1 MYGGRRPRDHRL
13 LDAFGTLKP
22 EPFEGVVWRALP
34 DSREPLE
41 GSSVRG
47 RWSPGHFD
55 VLYTSLEPDGAHA
68 EVYFHLSRQPV
79 FSSELRY
86 WLYELKVKTKETLR
100 LANTEA
106 LLGLGVEEARYQEI
120 LYDRTQAISDAAQFM
135 GFDGLIVP
143 NARWDCLN
151 LVFFVDAV
159 DMEEIEIE
167 NKSEIDWVDWRDK
180 LGPSGGLIGN

>member
-1 MYGGRRPRDHRL
+1 MTGGRRARDHRL
-13 LDAFGTLKP
+13 LDALGTLEP
-22 EPFEGVVWRALP
+22 EPFEDVVWRVVR
-34 DSREPLE
+34 DGRRPLE
-41 GSSVRG
+41 ASNARG

-55 VLYTSLEPDGAHA
+55 VLYTSLEADAARA
-68 EVYFHLSRQPV
+68 EVYFHLARQPG
-79 FSSELRY
+79 FPSQLRD

-106 LLGLGVEEARYQEI
+106 LLGLRVEEARYREI

-151 LVFFVDAV
+151 LVLFVDAV
-159 DMEEIEIE
+159 DLDEIEIE
-167 NKSEIDWVDWRDK
+167 ERSAIDWNLWRDK
-180 LGPSGGLIGN
+180 LR